1 MRFRSVS
8 TAGRVCA
15 KEKRTCSYTGLEI
28 LAYMALNQEHDMN
41 KTCYLGTTL
50 EPPYREL
57 VTQMRPEGLPNA
69 HIGFDLW

>member
-15 KEKRTCSYTGLEI
+15 KVKRTCSYTGLEI

-50 EPPYREL
+50 EPP
-57 VTQMRPEGLPNA
+57 
-69 HIGFDLW
+69 